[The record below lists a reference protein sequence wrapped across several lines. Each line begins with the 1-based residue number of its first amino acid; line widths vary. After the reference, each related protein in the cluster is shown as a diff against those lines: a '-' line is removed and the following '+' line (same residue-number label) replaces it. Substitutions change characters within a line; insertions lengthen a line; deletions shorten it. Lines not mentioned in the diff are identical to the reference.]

1 MLDLA
6 ETLLAQHLGYSFL
19 SKVFYEPPNT
29 EFIQLLVDDA
39 LFDIWPIE
47 SDNPDMQAGL
57 TELRAFCATWQPDD
71 LAALKRD
78 YARLFIGPERLL
90 APPWESVY
98 RSDEHLLFE
107 RQTLEV
113 RAEYQ
118 RFGMPI
124 PKLNVEPD
132 DHIGLEFRFVAYLC
146 HLALEAVERDRQDI
160 VNGLSDAVRGF
171 LTEHLWTWAPDCL
184 GRVESNSLTGYY
196 RGAARLALGCMQV
209 SSTHFGVQVEKSR
222 A

>member
-6 ETLLAQHLGYSFL
+6 ETLLAHQLSYTFL
-19 SKVFYEPPNT
+19 SKVFYEPPTT
-29 EFIQLLVDDA
+29 EFIQPLVDDA

-47 SDNPDMQAGL
+47 SENADIQAGL
-57 TELRAFCATWQPDD
+57 AELRAFSATWQPDD
-71 LAALKRD
+71 LVALKRD
-78 YARLFIGPERLL
+78 HARLFIGPERLL

-98 RSDEHLLFE
+98 RSDEHLIFE

-113 RAEYQ
+113 RAQYQ

-124 PKLNVEPD
+124 PRLHIEPD

-146 HLALEAVERDRQDI
+146 NMALEALERDRQDI
-160 VNGLSDAVRGF
+160 VETVLAGLRDF
-171 LTEHLWTWAPDCL
+171 LKTHLWAWAPDFL
-184 GRVESNSLTGYY
+184 ARVEDNSLTAYY
-196 RGAARLALGCMQV
+196 RGAARLALGCLQET
-209 SSTHFGVQVEKSR
+209 SAAFDTKAEKLQ

>member
-6 ETLLAQHLGYSFL
+6 ETLLAQQLGYSFL
-19 SKVFYEPPNT
+19 SKVFYEPPT
-29 EFIQLLVDDA
+29 PDFIQLLVDDS

-47 SDNPDMQAGL
+47 SDNPTMQAGL
-57 TELRAFCATWQPDD
+57 AELRAFCAAWQPDD
-71 LAALKRD
+71 IAALKRD
-78 YARLFIGPERLL
+78 YARLFIGPDRLL

-107 RQTLEV
+107 RQTLQV
-113 RAEYQ
+113 RAVYQ

-124 PKLNVEPD
+124 PRLNVEPD
-132 DHIGLEFRFVAYLC
+132 DHIGLEFRFVAHLC
-146 HLALEAVERDRQDI
+146 TLALEALERDRPEI
-160 VNGLSDAVRGF
+160 VNGLTDALRGF
-171 LTEHLWTWAPDCL
+171 FSEHLWLWAPDCL
-184 GRVESNSLTGYY
+184 ERVESSGLTAYY

-209 SSTHFGVQVEKSR
+209 SSAVFGVQVEESR

>member
-1 MLDLA
+1 MQDLA
-6 ETLLAQHLGYSFL
+6 ETLLGQHLGYSFL
-19 SKVFYEPPNT
+19 SKVFYEPPT
-29 EFIQLLVDDA
+29 AEFIQLLVDDS

-47 SDNPDMQAGL
+47 SENPDMLAGL
-57 TELRAFCATWQPDD
+57 TELRAFCATWQAEDI
-71 LAALKRD
+71 AALKRD

-98 RSDEHLLFE
+98 RSEEHLLFE

-113 RAEYQ
+113 RSQYQ

-146 HLALEAVERDRQDI
+146 NLALEGVEHNRPEI
-160 VNGLSDAVRGF
+160 TSGVLDAMHHF
-171 LTEHLWTWAPDCL
+171 FTEHLWTWAPDCL
-184 GRVESNSLTGYY
+184 GRVETNALTGYY
-196 RGAARLALGCMQV
+196 RGAARLALGCMQI
-209 SSTHFGVQVEKSR
+209 SSASFSVQVEETQ